1 MLTILEKAAKTLAT
15 NNIATLNRTHIITAA
30 LHALFHLLRYTIL
43 SSSKRTFLPYLLLTA
58 PALALEIF
66 LDRSS
71 RPKYTTDSDG
81 VQTLRTAGE
90 DLEAKGLTEYFWDVI
105 YWTWINLGL
114 VILFGNRAW
123 WLYIV
128 VPAYSVYTAATTI
141 GGVKGMLQG
150 MGGAGADGAPME
162 VGAQSKR
169 EAKREKR
176 GQGQR
181 VTYGR

>member
-1 MLTILEKAAKTLAT
+1 MAKKAAKTLAT
-15 NNIATLNRTHIITAA
+15 NNAATLNRTHIITAS
-30 LHALFHLLRYTIL
+30 LHILFHLLRYTFL

-66 LDRSS
+66 LETSS
-71 RPKYTTDSDG
+71 RPQYTTDSTG
-81 VQTLRTAGE
+81 LSTLKTAGG

-123 WLYIV
+123 WLYLV
-128 VPAYSVYTAATTI
+128 VPAYSAYTAATTI

-150 MGGAGADGAPME
+150 MGGAGAEGGGAGAE
-162 VGAQSKR
+162 AQSKR

>member
-1 MLTILEKAAKTLAT
+1 LS
-15 NNIATLNRTHIITAA
+15 
-30 LHALFHLLRYTIL
+30 LHALFHILRYTIL

-66 LDRSS
+66 LETSS
-71 RPKYTTDSDG
+71 RPKYTTDSTG
-81 VQTLRTAGE
+81 IPLLRTAGG

-105 YWTWINLGL
+105 YWTWINLSL

-123 WLYIV
+123 WLYLA

-150 MGGAGADGAPME
+150 LGGAGAEGETAGA
-162 VGAQSKR
+162 GGQSKR

-181 VTYGR
+181 VAYGR